1 MANVPALKH
10 FANLSG
16 KTQSNKPAML
26 VQHANTCPARNTS
39 TSYEKCCKEGC
50 KAVILNGSTPQ
61 LPFSPPLLSQPT
73 RPGSFTWTTY
83 DGRHSLSGSIGS
95 DYSSSTL
102 RSLSVRACVVFEHLS
117 TSTVPKV
124 LCPKCGLRFCEDLD
138 PVIST
143 DDQSI
148 REIRSSID
156 EKQPD
161 VTSVVAELA
170 GRYQYSKLVFNLAHL
185 QLRYA
190 LGVYLE
196 RSNHLNMEEAI
207 LHSTIHQSEGR
218 LKSMSKNLNK
228 TMKELVYQDVP
239 GILAELPK
247 DDFALLSA
255 YQVDFTRIR
264 SDSVFEDLADEA
276 NDRFDEVTRSE
287 LMNPICV
294 FINLLGGFAAS
305 FTIPHHMFGR
315 STESD
320 VSGSSQQGAA
330 ENKRRWSLN
339 MCQAGTLR

>member
-1 MANVPALKH
+1 MANVSCPQH

-16 KTQSNKPAML
+16 KTQ
-26 VQHANTCPARNTS
+26 
-39 TSYEKCCKEGC
+39 CCKEGV

-61 LPFSPPLLSQPT
+61 LPFSSSLAVSTDPPRLIHLEQPT
-73 RPGSFTWTTY
+73 MGAILCLGQSGRTIPRP
-83 DGRHSLSGSIGS
+83 HSAASPFG
-95 DYSSSTL
+95 
-102 RSLSVRACVVFEHLS
+102 ACVVFEHLS

-148 REIRSSID
+148 REIRSLID

-161 VTSVVAELA
+161 QTRIQSRPSPA
-170 GRYQYSKLVFNLAHL
+170 S
-185 QLRYA
+185 LRFGCL
-190 LGVYLE
+190 LGTLE
-196 RSNHLNMEEAI
+196 SPRHGGGNPTL
-207 LHSTIHQSEGR
+207 TIHQSEGR

-294 FINLLGGFAAS
+294 FINLLGGFSAS

-320 VSGSSQQGAA
+320 AYGEWLRLVRLQTSAVPVSKGQRRIS
-330 ENKRRWSLN
+330 RWSLN